1 MVQITSILLAAC
13 VLVSASAS
21 PARHIAARTPLNQ
34 VENVQTLRKCQHVH
48 AFVQLTDWVT
58 TERRGFAM
66 EDPEPNRADLAR
78 REFAMEDPEP
88 NKADLAK
95 RDFAMEDPEP
105 NKADLAE
112 RDFAMEDPEPS
123 KADLAGR
130 SL

>member
-1 MVQITSILLAAC
+1 MTASE
-13 VLVSASAS
+13 SAG
-21 PARHIAARTPLNQ
+21 PIGHIAARTPLNQ
-34 VENVQTLRKCQHVH
+34 VENVRTLRKCQHAH

-88 NKADLAK
+88 NKADLAE